1 MLKESRNG
9 SGRNVFK
16 YYDLLKEIYG
26 SPVVTK
32 SIPLVRNSTHVQ
44 HINGSETN

>member
-1 MLKESRNG
+1 MLKESRSG
-9 SGRNVFK
+9 SGRIVFK

-44 HINGSETN
+44 HVNRSETN